1 MWKEYVC
8 WKNHL
13 VSFYFHAFLARLHVK
28 VKRELLNLAEAKL
41 QIAVSI
47 CFSSHTFAPLTNLYI
62 EMQVQWFLI
71 GFVAGSFLP
80 RMQPSEERQ
89 LRAMKKG
96 KDWAMRKI
104 ICATGKISDVFPS
117 VQESQPI
124 LVGSYYFSTG
134 NKTSLRSL
142 GCHPLVLLLQGAW
155 ANWPMSWL
163 RWHRYLLGICSQAGW
178 TLGDK
183 RAILGISD
191 WYGWK
196 SFLVSIQEI
205 SAPHD
210 PLIQW
215 SWLQC
220 GKFLVSRQGYAH
232 VGQMVIQF

>member
-1 MWKEYVC
+1 MVLDWFRGRIFPTKDATKRGTTASSDEKRQGLSNA
-8 WKNHL
+8 KNNL
-13 VSFYFHAFLARLHVK
+13 CN
-28 VKRELLNLAEAKL
+28 REDTQVFKSLNRFWL
-41 QIAVSI
+41 
-47 CFSSHTFAPLTNLYI
+47 
-62 EMQVQWFLI
+62 
-71 GFVAGSFLP
+71 G
-80 RMQPSEERQ
+80 
-89 LRAMKKG
+89 
-96 KDWAMRKI
+96 
-104 ICATGKISDVFPS
+104 ATI
-117 VQESQPI
+117 
-124 LVGSYYFSTG
+124 FSTG

-191 WYGWK
+191 WYAWK

-220 GKFLVSRQGYAH
+220 GKFLVSRQGHAN